1 MTKRILFDL
10 DGTLTD
16 SGEGILNCV
25 ELVLNH
31 FGLPVPAREELH
43 VFIGP
48 PLKQIF
54 PQFGVPCDRLDE
66 AVAVY
71 RSRYTTVGKY
81 ENRPYDGIVE
91 LLQTLKSQ
99 GHRLFVATSKP
110 ETMAVDILNK
120 FELFP
125 YFEAVVGAT
134 LDDTRNNK
142 SAVIAHLLN
151 TYGGDEPTV
160 MVGDTAFDVE
170 GAAKHHIP
178 TVGVSWGYGLVK
190 EMQDAGAVA
199 IVNTPTELLNCLN
212 TL

>member
-25 ELVLNH
+25 ELVLRH
-31 FGLPVPAREELH
+31 FGLPVPSREALR

-48 PLKQIF
+48 PLKEMF
-54 PQFGVPCDRLDE
+54 PKFGVPADRLDE

-71 RSRYTTVGKY
+71 RGRYTTVGKY
-81 ENRPYDGIVE
+81 ENHPYDGIAE
-91 LLQTLKSQ
+91 LLDALKAQ

-120 FELFP
+120 FELAP
-125 YFEAVVGAT
+125 YFEAIVGAT
-134 LDDTRNNK
+134 LDDSRNNK

-151 TYGGDEPTV
+151 TYGGDEPLV
-160 MVGDTAFDVE
+160 MVGDTKFDVT
-170 GAAKHHIP
+170 GAAEHHIP
-178 TVGVSWGYGLVK
+178 TVGVSWGYGTVDELQK
-190 EMQDAGAVA
+190 AGAIA
-199 IVNTPTELLNCLN
+199 IAHSPAELLQSLN
-212 TL
+212 